1 MGRISNGLRSIQL
14 LFFTWKDNHLRHL
27 TMSESYAMALASSLS
42 TGEAMQPLNADH
54 MADLLGGLS
63 CQDEP
68 TIVKRRSM
76 PLQRSVKFPEE
87 DHHMHLFHEGPD
99 VDILAANRR
108 DIWYQ
113 YEELKHI
120 KRKALVLSK
129 EAQRYGLGSI
139 LTNTYGKPSDE
150 TQEALQTWV
159 RNASSRR
166 GLERWIND
174 EYAAKRSDIRKRTIQ
189 SVLRAQMKMQESAVH
204 DPDYSMKVLSR
215 LSEAF
220 SVDSK
225 EFARGM
231 GMADEATSKLAT
243 QDPECESVCGD
254 EEGSTAGSVTG
265 PPLPILKAP
274 KKMDPHLLRK
284 APLRLNSP
292 RTVIP
297 GRGPL
302 GVGGPPR
309 APTRNLGLSSSS
321 ESADFRHFY

>member
-1 MGRISNGLRSIQL
+1 M
-14 LFFTWKDNHLRHL
+14 
-27 TMSESYAMALASSLS
+27 E
-42 TGEAMQPLNADH
+42 PLNAQMDQ
-54 MADLLGGLS
+54 LLKGLS
-63 CQDEP
+63 CEDADALP
-68 TIVKRRSM
+68 KRKASNILHR
-76 PLQRSVKFPEE
+76 RSVKFPEDE
-87 DHHMHLFHEGPD
+87 DKLHRYHEGPD
-99 VDILAANRR
+99 VDILAANRK

-139 LTNTYGKPSDE
+139 LTNTYGKTSDE
-150 TQEALQTWV
+150 TRDALHTWV

-174 EYAAKRSDIRKRTIQ
+174 EYAAKRGDIRKRTIQ
-189 SVLRAQMKMQESAVH
+189 SVLRAQLKMQESSIS
-204 DPDYSMKVLSR
+204 DPEYSMKVLSR

-231 GMADEATSKLAT
+231 GIADEKTSQEVCMEEDA
-243 QDPECESVCGD
+243 QSVDES
-254 EEGSTAGSVTG
+254 SITMMNSAQ
-265 PPLPILKAP
+265 PIMKAP
-274 KKMDPHLLRK
+274 KKLDPLLLRK

-297 GRGPL
+297 GRTSGAAASVARP
-302 GVGGPPR
+302 
-309 APTRNLGLSSSS
+309 ARNLGLSKDP
-321 ESADFRHFY
+321 AATDFRHFY

>member
-1 MGRISNGLRSIQL
+1 
-14 LFFTWKDNHLRHL
+14 
-27 TMSESYAMALASSLS
+27 
-42 TGEAMQPLNADH
+42 
-54 MADLLGGLS
+54 MADRPDIYSNSNNNAQHNDAMSADMCELLQGLS
-63 CQDEP
+63 CAAP
-68 TIVKRRSM
+68 SSSSSPKRKTILNR
-76 PLQRSVKFPEE
+76 RSVKFPETE
-87 DHHMHLFHEGPD
+87 TELHRYHEGPD
-99 VDILAANRR
+99 VDILAANRK

-139 LTNTYGKPSDE
+139 LTNTYGKTSTE
-150 TQEALQTWV
+150 TQEALHTWV

-189 SVLRAQMKMQESAVH
+189 SVLRAQMKMQESSIQ

-231 GMADEATSKLAT
+231 GIADEKTSQLSENDT
-243 QDPECESVCGD
+243 VESEID
-254 EEGSTAGSVTG
+254 ASAPPPSILKKSST
-265 PPLPILKAP
+265 LKAP
-274 KKMDPHLLRK
+274 SSVDPLVLRK

-292 RTVIP
+292 RTVVIP
-297 GRGPL
+297 NNR
-302 GVGGPPR
+302 PPNAALR
-309 APTRNLGLSSSS
+309 APPVRSLGLSK
-321 ESADFRHFY
+321 ESATADFRHFY

>member
-1 MGRISNGLRSIQL
+1 MDVYYHQQ
-14 LFFTWKDNHLRHL
+14 
-27 TMSESYAMALASSLS
+27 ASCSS
-42 TGEAMQPLNADH
+42 TPMQQPLNAD
-54 MADLLGGLS
+54 MAQLLEGLS
-63 CQDEP
+63 CEDSP
-68 TIVKRRSM
+68 NRRTILHPR
-76 PLQRSVKFPEE
+76 RSVKFPDDEKL
-87 DHHMHLFHEGPD
+87 HRYHEGPD

-108 DIWYQ
+108 DVWYQ

-139 LTNTYGKPSDE
+139 LTNTYGKASTE
-150 TQEALQTWV
+150 NAEALHTWV

-189 SVLRAQMKMQESAVH
+189 SVLRAQHKMQESAIQ

-231 GMADEATSKLAT
+231 AVADESACRALA
-243 QDPECESVCGD
+243 DSD
-254 EEGSTAGSVTG
+254 LAEEDNNNGI
-265 PPLPILKAP
+265 PPMHKTP
-274 KKMDPHLLRK
+274 KKMDPMILRK
-284 APLRLNSP
+284 TPLRLNSP

-297 GRGPL
+297 GRSGPSL
-302 GVGGPPR
+302 RSSGTTGR
-309 APTRNLGLSSSS
+309 SLGLSK
-321 ESADFRHFY
+321 ESGTADFRHFY

>member
-1 MGRISNGLRSIQL
+1 
-14 LFFTWKDNHLRHL
+14 
-27 TMSESYAMALASSLS
+27 MAASSS
-42 TGEAMQPLNADH
+42 SSIGAMQPLNADH
-54 MADLLGGLS
+54 MSDLLEGLS
-63 CQDEP
+63 CQDES
-68 TIVKRRSM
+68 TKSRTRTS
-76 PLQRSVKFPEE
+76 PLQRSVKFP
-87 DHHMHLFHEGPD
+87 DDDQLHRYHEGPD
-99 VDILAANRR
+99 VDLLAANRR

-139 LTNTYGKPSDE
+139 LTNTYGKTSEE

-189 SVLRAQMKMQESAVH
+189 SVLRAQMKMQESSIH
-204 DPDYSMKVLSR
+204 DADYSMKVLSR

-225 EFARGM
+225 EFARGL
-231 GMADEATSKLAT
+231 GKADEIASTLLSS
-243 QDPECESVCGD
+243 QDAESVCD
-254 EEGSTAGSVTG
+254 EEGSATG
-265 PPLPILKAP
+265 PPVPIQRAP
-274 KKMDPHLLRK
+274 KKMDPRLLRK

-297 GRGPL
+297 GGPA
-302 GVGGPPR
+302 R
-309 APTRNLGLSSSS
+309 AAARNLGLSSSS
-321 ESADFRHFY
+321 ESTDFRHFY

>member
-1 MGRISNGLRSIQL
+1 MMMDVVATSSAN
-14 LFFTWKDNHLRHL
+14 NHQQEYCKGSP
-27 TMSESYAMALASSLS
+27 MQ
-42 TGEAMQPLNADH
+42 QPLNTD
-54 MADLLGGLS
+54 MAQLLEGLS
-63 CQDEP
+63 CEDLP
-68 TIVKRRSM
+68 NRTASTGKRNTILHRR
-76 PLQRSVKFPEE
+76 RSVKFPETDE
-87 DHHMHLFHEGPD
+87 QLHLYHEGPD

-139 LTNTYGKPSDE
+139 LTNTYGKASTE
-150 TQEALQTWV
+150 NAEALHTWV

-174 EYAAKRSDIRKRTIQ
+174 EYAAKRGDIRKRTIQ
-189 SVLRAQMKMQESAVH
+189 SVLRAQHKMQESAIQ

-231 GMADEATSKLAT
+231 GQADEVACKEAAAAADSDMAEEDNNGIPPIQSK
-243 QDPECESVCGD
+243 S
-254 EEGSTAGSVTG
+254 
-265 PPLPILKAP
+265 
-274 KKMDPHLLRK
+274 KKMDPMVLRK

-297 GRGPL
+297 GR
-302 GVGGPPR
+302 PPAQSLR
-309 APTRNLGLSSSS
+309 GSAGRSLGLSK
-321 ESADFRHFY
+321 ESATADFRHFY

>member
-1 MGRISNGLRSIQL
+1 MG
-14 LFFTWKDNHLRHL
+14 DNPQQ
-27 TMSESYAMALASSLS
+27 EQ
-42 TGEAMQPLNADH
+42 GEAMSAD
-54 MADLLGGLS
+54 MCELLQGLS
-63 CQDEP
+63 CQDD
-68 TIVKRRSM
+68 TSSKRKNNILHR
-76 PLQRSVKFPEE
+76 RNVKFPETEE
-87 DHHMHLFHEGPD
+87 DMHRYHEGPD

-139 LTNTYGKPSDE
+139 LTNTYGKTSNE
-150 TQEALQTWV
+150 TQEALHTWV

-189 SVLRAQMKMQESAVH
+189 SVLRAQMKMQESSIA
-204 DPDYSMKVLSR
+204 DPEYSMKVLSR

-225 EFARGM
+225 EFARSM
-231 GMADEATSKLAT
+231 GIADEKTSQLS
-243 QDPECESVCGD
+243 ESETVESEVD
-254 EEGSTAGSVTG
+254 AAG
-265 PPLPILKAP
+265 PPPSILKKSSA
-274 KKMDPHLLRK
+274 KSMDPMILRK

-297 GRGPL
+297 NNR
-302 GVGGPPR
+302 PPSANHR
-309 APTRNLGLSSSS
+309 APPVRNLGLKDSAAT
-321 ESADFRHFY
+321 ADFRHFY